1 MSFMYCESEEWVG
14 GERVCVCVAYR
25 FFDKAG
31 PVDGW
36 MRMDGHG
43 HERAIAGI
51 KGQCVVDDL
60 RRTLKDGK
68 KRKEKAYL
76 CAAKHH

>member
-1 MSFMYCESEEWVG
+1 VRVRRGWRR
-14 GERVCVCVAYR
+14 ERVCVYVAYR

-36 MRMDGHG
+36 MRIYGHG
-43 HERAIAGI
+43 HEGAIAGI

-60 RRTLKDGK
+60 RRTLKDDK